1 MHIMKNNENY
11 EKNYKELQK
20 WQIIEFKSHTMIDE
34 VMHYLIQ
41 KTNLNTIL
49 DATHATENS
58 WFREY

>member
-1 MHIMKNNENY
+1 
-11 EKNYKELQK
+11 
-20 WQIIEFKSHTMIDE
+20 MIDE

-49 DATHATENS
+49 DAVHATENF